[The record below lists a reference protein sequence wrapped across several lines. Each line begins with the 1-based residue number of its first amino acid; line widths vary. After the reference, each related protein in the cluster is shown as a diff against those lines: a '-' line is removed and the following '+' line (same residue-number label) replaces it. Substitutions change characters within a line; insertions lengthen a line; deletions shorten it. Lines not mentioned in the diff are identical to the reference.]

1 MGHSQHVN
9 PSTISL
15 VLANQVEDILNG
27 RDDQFRRKRKES
39 SYPVTGA
46 AIQASRPSTVKPDSI
61 VPVMSHSSHLDTEVE
76 AKTKELEKVQDI
88 TDKLND
94 SSLQSTT
101 SDGKERNTGSIKKVK
116 DVTENLHEVAEMI
129 QSKKRLLEFD
139 EKDKQPV
146 KRPKTKEEDQ
156 VKNKK
161 DTLDDHEQHNI
172 NEIKKES
179 VEMDVCKCDEA
190 VKARAIKDFLEN
202 SKELDSNLIVKKV
215 KEILDPYTLL
225 LQEENTEIKT
235 ELVSVSRGSKCYI
248 D

>member
-1 MGHSQHVN
+1 MGQSQDVTA
-9 PSTISL
+9 STISL

-161 DTLDDHEQHNI
+161 DTLD
-172 NEIKKES
+172 ES

-235 ELVSVSRGSKCYI
+235 EEEGSTCSQKLI
-248 D
+248 